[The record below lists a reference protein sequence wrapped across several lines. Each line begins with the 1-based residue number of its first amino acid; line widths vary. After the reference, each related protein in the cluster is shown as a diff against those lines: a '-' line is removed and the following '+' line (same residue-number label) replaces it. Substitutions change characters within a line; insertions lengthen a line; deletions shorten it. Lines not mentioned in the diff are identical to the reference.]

1 MYWRHIAQRWVY
13 WQHSNEV
20 SDNEPF
26 TRLFITA
33 GGQSSSHV
41 RRGHSP
47 ARGSLCGFQGEPG
60 KASLRDRGLGDKATS
75 TPSASCSFPCPPPL
89 GLHRPLLSILR
100 YLYYF
105 GGPQTCLFVNHLR
118 HPLHNQIPGS
128 CPIPEPESLGQ
139 GFSASVLATFWS
151 G

>member
-33 GGQSSSHV
+33 GGQSSSSV

-47 ARGSLCGFQGEPG
+47 ARGSLRGFQGEPG
-60 KASLRDRGLGDKATS
+60 KASLRDRGLGDKACLLV
-75 TPSASCSFPCPPPL
+75 PPAHRVLLAPFPAPHL
-89 GLHRPLLSILR
+89 WGFTDLFLR

-105 GGPQTCLFVNHLR
+105 GGSQTCLFINHLR
-118 HPLHNQIPGS
+118 HSLHIQIPGS

-139 GFSASVLATFWS
+139 GFSASY
-151 G
+151 